1 MKILRLGDMHV
12 KVSNLEESERLLKF
26 VLDTALERKIDRL
39 EILGD
44 LYDTHSIIR
53 LEVMEFWDRWLHIL
67 AKQSFNTVV
76 LVGNHDISGNY
87 STTYSSLSPFRDL
100 DIVVYEPEVTGP
112 FGYLPYIH
120 DRDEF
125 IKEANNLANLGARF
139 LVSHN
144 TYEGS
149 KYDNGMYAPDGV
161 DPDLVDD
168 RIHTLLSGHV
178 HTEQEFG
185 RVVYPGTARW
195 STQSDANKR
204 KGLHLFTHDKST
216 GTILDREF
224 ISTEGVCVP
233 IISIEYR
240 EGGESLPNFPDNG
253 RINVHLVG
261 SSDWIAKTK
270 LELKGTCSITTKI
283 TDSKKSKERKSGRSL
298 HEFLTNHYSI
308 DSAKRTNLIV
318 YMEKMQL
325 V

>member
-26 VLDTALERKIDRL
+26 VLDTALERKVDRL

-44 LYDTHSIIR
+44 LFDTHSIIR
-53 LEVMEFWDRWLHIL
+53 LEVMEFWDRWLHML
-67 AKQSFNTVV
+67 AKQTFDTRV
-76 LVGNHDISGNY
+76 LVGNHDITGNF
-87 STTYSSLSPFRDL
+87 SSTYSALSTFRDL

-120 DRDEF
+120 DNSEF
-125 IKEANNLANLGARF
+125 VKEANNLANLGARF

-144 TYEGS
+144 TYQGS

-161 DPDLVDD
+161 DPDLIDS

-178 HTEQEFG
+178 HTAQDFG
-185 RVVYPGTARW
+185 RVIYPGTARW
-195 STQSDANKR
+195 ASQSDANR
-204 KGLHLFTHDKST
+204 AKGISLFTHAKHD

-224 ISTEGVCVP
+224 ISTAGVCVP
-233 IISIEYR
+233 LISIELR
-240 EGGESLPNFPDNG
+240 EGGVLPEFPDNG
-253 RINVHLVG
+253 RVSVQLIG
-261 SSDWIAKTK
+261 SSDWIARTK

-298 HEFLTNHYSI
+298 HEFLTNHYQ
-308 DSAKRTNLIV
+308 AEPEKKVKLLK
-318 YMEKMQL
+318 YMEGLYL